1 MPWTPLE
8 GELFPTLGWHVA
20 DQMAEFMG
28 YEVTREQLEF
38 LIRFYEIDPLT
49 CKRVKRRGVMQRSRG
64 WGKSPFLAS
73 IGLAEGLFEVVPD
86 GWDADGQP
94 VAAPWSEF
102 KRIVNVVIT
111 ATSEDQVANTWA
123 PMLDFARMDA
133 MVDEFGIE
141 PMESFIAIRGGKIEP
156 RTSKGR
162 SIKGLPGQVCA
173 IMDQTEEWVPG
184 NGGPRLAQN
193 IRNNATKANGVT
205 IESPNAFTPGEN
217 SVAEAS
223 ARDWD
228 LIQSGKYPK
237 LSEARQ
243 VLYDHREAPATTDMS
258 DHDSLV
264 AGLRYA
270 YGDSSDHP
278 DGCVIHDPPCAPG
291 WAPIETIALAFLDTS
306 NDPQVLRADFLNQ
319 ITHASDSWLSQPEVR
334 AAAEAG
340 RDKVVSRDEPVT
352 LGFDGSEG
360 RKQGVADS
368 TVLVG
373 YSVAQDHLF
382 ELGCWEQPK
391 NWNPE
396 SQGPWQP
403 PTLEVDAA
411 VEKAHRDYNV
421 VGFFADPSAG
431 WSGNVATWE
440 SKHSRR
446 YKAQVTKEQP
456 IRYRQK
462 DVTRTCEGFRDLE
475 AGLRG
480 GAVTID
486 GSEAMIRHFINGRR
500 DPRRAGYVVKKPD
513 DDQDHS
519 KVDMAWG
526 AMFAFLAGQEAIAKG
541 VLLSKRTVPRR
552 LY

>member
-1 MPWTPLE
+1 MPWKPLE

-102 KRIVNVVIT
+102 KRIINVVVT

-141 PMESFIAIRGGKIEP
+141 PLESFIAIRGGKIEP

-173 IMDQTEEWVPG
+173 IMDQTEEWVPS

-193 IRNNATKANGVT
+193 IRNNATKADGVT

-223 ARDWD
+223 ARDWEM
-228 LIQSGKYPK
+228 IQSGKYPK

-243 VLYDHREAPATTDMS
+243 VLYDHREAPAETDKS
-258 DHDSLV
+258 DRDSLI

-278 DGCVIHDPPCAPG
+278 DGCVLHDPPCEPG
-291 WAPIETIALAFLDTS
+291 WAPIETISLAFLDTS

-319 ITHASDSWLSQPEVR
+319 ITHASDSWLSQPEIR
-334 AAAEAG
+334 AAVDSE
-340 RDKVVSRDEPVT
+340 KTVTKDEPVT

-360 RKQGVADS
+360 RKQGIADA

-373 YSVAQDHLF
+373 YSVSQQHLF
-382 ELGCWEQPK
+382 QIGCWEQPSS
-391 NWNPE
+391 WNSAE
-396 SQGPWQP
+396 MGPWQP
-403 PTLEVDAA
+403 PQLEIDAA
-411 VEKAHRDYNV
+411 VDKAFKDYNV

-440 SKHSRR
+440 SKYHRR
-446 YKAQVTKEQP
+446 LKAMVTKEQP
-456 IRYRQK
+456 VRYRQK
-462 DVTRTCEGFRDLE
+462 DVSRTCDGFRDLE

-480 GAVTID
+480 ETVTFD
-486 GSEAMIRHFINGRR
+486 GSADMIRHFINARR
-500 DPRRAGYVVKKPD
+500 DPRRTGYVVKKPD
-513 DDQDHS
+513 DDQDRA
-519 KVDMAWG
+519 KV
-526 AMFAFLAGQEAIAKG
+526 AFVAGQEAIAKG
-541 VLLSKRTVPRR
+541 VLLSRRTKPRR